1 MGHSFAAAVVPPPGP
16 RGRRVTVAGSTVG
29 YARGTVDVL
38 WLVWAAGLDPDG
50 VRPAGPDRVEG
61 RGAGPEMWSA
71 PG

>member
-1 MGHSFAAAVVPPPGP
+1 M
-16 RGRRVTVAGSTVG
+16 AGSTVG

-38 WLVWAAGLDPDG
+38 WLVWAAGLDPDE